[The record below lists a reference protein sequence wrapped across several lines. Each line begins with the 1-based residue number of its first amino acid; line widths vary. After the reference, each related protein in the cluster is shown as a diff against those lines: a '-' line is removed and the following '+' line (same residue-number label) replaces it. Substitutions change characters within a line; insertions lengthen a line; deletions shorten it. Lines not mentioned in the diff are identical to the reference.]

1 MMFQKMALI
10 IKRLQCMTKL
20 LIRLS
25 GLCPATLPFRQG
37 VAVCARGLVLAA
49 LLFAGFSAAHA
60 QGEAY
65 GVTIEAPQALR
76 RLLEDNLPVVR
87 WQKNEQIDHAQ
98 LRLLYR
104 KTPDEVKKLLETE
117 GYFSPEVDMRMETAG
132 EKDEITITVRPG
144 EPVLVAGVEIVFT
157 GAIAQQEASVRPKE
171 SDLRERWALHEGMR
185 FRQADWEAAKGAL
198 LRQVRRVRYPRARMT
213 KSQAEVDPDT
223 RRAVLRVE
231 IDSGSPVR
239 FGAIRIEG
247 LKRYGEEV
255 IMRERPVKPGSVYRQ
270 NALAGWQ
277 TRIQDTGYFR
287 FVEVF
292 ADLDADTDE
301 VPVTVKVVEN
311 KKCHA
316 SVGVGYSTDMGS
328 RVSLAYDD
336 RTFLGRD
343 WNLKSGLIMETRR
356 RTGHAEVFFP
366 RTEGGFSN
374 SLGGRYERSDI
385 QGEDTRLVTLFGKT
399 AWGRPRFEQYV
410 TLEYFNEKDRISGA
424 EDERAEALPL
434 TYGLVRRAF
443 DNRLNPTRGY
453 AVQAQVGGAVEGI
466 LTDQSFIRPYLK
478 AAYLHPL
485 GKKGELLLRTEMG
498 AVLSGS
504 RDGIPD
510 VLMFRTGGDQSVRGY
525 AYESLGV
532 KKGSA
537 TVGGRYLAV
546 GSVEYQYYFY
556 GNWGGAVFVDAGNA
570 ADNFHDLEPAFG
582 YGVGARWRSPAGP
595 LGIDFAYGEKTKDF
609 RVHFSFGYTF

>member
-1 MMFQKMALI
+1 MVLRNGPI
-10 IKRLQCMTKL
+10 IKRLQCMRKL
-20 LIRLS
+20 LIRLFLAVFLLA
-25 GLCPATLPFRQG
+25 GLT
-37 VAVCARGLVLAA
+37 
-49 LLFAGFSAAHA
+49 AAHA
-60 QGEAY
+60 QRVAYEVAISAPGE
-65 GVTIEAPQALR
+65 IR
-76 RLLEDNLPVVR
+76 RLLEENLPVVR
-87 WQKNEQIDHAQ
+87 WRENERIDHAQ

-104 KTPDEVKKLLETE
+104 RTPDEVKKLLETE
-117 GYFSPEVDMRMETAG
+117 GYFSPEVEMQMASAG
-132 EKDEITITVRPG
+132 EKEQITITVKPG
-144 EPVLVAGVEIVFT
+144 EQVVVSSVAIVFT
-157 GAIAQQEASVRPKE
+157 GAILEQEASARPKE
-171 SDLRERWALHEGMR
+171 SELRESWALHEGMR

-198 LRQVRRVRYPRARMT
+198 LRQVRRVRYPRARMV
-213 KSQAEVDPDT
+213 KSQADVDPET
-223 RRAVLRVE
+223 RSAVLHVE

-239 FGAIRIEG
+239 FGEIKIEG
-247 LKRYGEEV
+247 LERYGEEV

-270 NALAGWQ
+270 NALIGWQ

-292 ADLDADTDE
+292 ADLEADTDA

-311 KKCHA
+311 KKRHA

-336 RTFLGRD
+336 RTFLGQD

-356 RTGHAEVFFP
+356 QTGHAEVFFP

-385 QGEDTRLVTLFGKT
+385 EGEDSRLVTLFGKT

-410 TLEYFNEKDRISGA
+410 TLEYFNEKDRINGA
-424 EDERAEALPL
+424 DDEKAEALPL
-434 TYGLVRRAF
+434 TYGFVRRAL

-453 AVQAQVGGAVEGI
+453 VVQAQVGGAVEGV
-466 LTDQSFIRPYLK
+466 LTDQSFVRPYLK
-478 AAYLHPL
+478 AAYLHPV
-485 GKKGELLLRTEMG
+485 GKQGNVLLRTEMG
-498 AVLSGS
+498 AVMSAS

-510 VLMFRTGGDQSVRGY
+510 ALMFRTGGDQSVRGY

-532 KKGSA
+532 RKGRA

-546 GSVEYQYYFY
+546 GSAEYQYYFY
-556 GNWGGAVFVDAGNA
+556 GNWGAAVFVDAGNA
-570 ADNFHDLEPAFG
+570 ADNFHDLEPVFG

-595 LGIDFAYGEKTKDF
+595 LGLDFAYGEKTREF
-609 RVHFSFGYTF
+609 RVHFSFGYSF

>member
-1 MMFQKMALI
+1 MFQEMALI

-20 LIRLS
+20 LIRLFD
-25 GLCPATLPFRQG
+25 LCGSVLPFRYFSAG
-37 VAVCARGLVLAA
+37 CVRVLVCASFVLAG
-49 LLFAGFSAAHA
+49 LPAANA
-60 QGEAY
+60 QGGAY
-65 GVTIEAPQALR
+65 DVTIEAPGELR
-76 RLLEDNLPVVR
+76 RLLEENLPVVR
-87 WQKNEQIDHAQ
+87 WRENDRIDRAQ

-104 KTPDEVKKLLETE
+104 KTPDEVKRLLETE
-117 GYFSPEVDMRMETAG
+117 GYFSPEVKMQMASVG
-132 EKDEITITVRPG
+132 EKEKITVIVRPG
-144 EPVLVAGVEIVFT
+144 EPVLVASVEIVFT
-157 GAIAQQEASVRPKE
+157 GAITQQEASVRPKE
-171 SDLRERWALHEGMR
+171 SDLRERWALHEGRR

-223 RRAVLRVE
+223 RSVALHVE

-239 FGAIRIEG
+239 FGAIKIEG

-255 IMRERPVKPGSVYRQ
+255 IMRERPVRPGSVYRQ

-311 KKCHA
+311 KKRHA
-316 SVGVGYSTDMGS
+316 AVGMGYSTDMGS
-328 RVSLAYDD
+328 RVSLSYDD
-336 RTFLGRD
+336 RTFLGQD

-356 RTGHAEVFFP
+356 KTGHAEVFFP

-374 SLGGRYERSDI
+374 SIGGRYERSDI

-424 EDERAEALPL
+424 EDEKAEALPL
-434 TYGLVRRAF
+434 TYGFVRRAL

-453 AVQAQVGGAVEGI
+453 AVQAQVGGAVEGV
-466 LTDQSFIRPYLK
+466 LTDRSFIRPYLK
-478 AAYLHPL
+478 AAYLHPV

-498 AVLSGS
+498 AVLSAS
-504 RDGIPD
+504 REGIPD

-532 KKGSA
+532 SKGHA

-570 ADNFHDLEPAFG
+570 ADNFDDLEPAVG